1 MEPVLQKEKKNLDM
15 VSAFGI
21 FEREQPSFVVVNS
34 SKDEARGLKGDD
46 RFDLSLD
53 LEGRIKGTRRKGAM

>member
-1 MEPVLQKEKKNLDM
+1 M

-34 SKDEARGLKGDD
+34 SKDEARGLQGDD